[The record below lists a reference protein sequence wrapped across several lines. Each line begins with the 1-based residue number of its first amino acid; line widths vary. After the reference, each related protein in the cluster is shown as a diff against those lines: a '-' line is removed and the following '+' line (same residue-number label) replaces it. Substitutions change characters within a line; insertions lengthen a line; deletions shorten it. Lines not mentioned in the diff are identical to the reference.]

1 MESSCDYFQRQ
12 ETSTTK
18 YQGTQQ
24 QISLDPDHTSQKI
37 YGEDSVHDKNI
48 VPDVLESLEVSRI
61 IKPQKHS
68 RKCNIHEKI
77 TVSAANSE
85 YSGKV
90 PSTKSE
96 TRKSITKVESSVND
110 YKNNINE
117 NITVS
122 ADNSEYSSKV
132 PSTKSETMQSITKV
146 DSSENDYKNIG
157 EQIQISIKANNNYIS
172 ENGVLPRFSEGIDV
186 KNVQLPQDI
195 FNENT
200 PMSIE
205 DRQFVT
211 HIKKIRQELD
221 KAGFYP
227 QRRGIHAPAAVK
239 FNREFLKAGPEVL
252 DMLTNGY
259 KPKFTAQPPPPSFKK
274 NNRSA
279 TSNIG
284 FVRNKVLRYYI
295 HIVEDFLLF

>member
-12 ETSTTK
+12 EISTTK
-18 YQGTQQ
+18 YQGTPQH
-24 QISLDPDHTSQKI
+24 ISLDPDHTSQKI
-37 YGEDSVHDKNI
+37 YDEDSVPNSHI
-48 VPDVLESLEVSRI
+48 VPDVLESLEVS
-61 IKPQKHS
+61 S
-68 RKCNIHEKI
+68 RRGNIHEKI
-77 TVSAANSE
+77 TVSAASSA
-85 YSGKV
+85 YSGEV
-90 PSTKSE
+90 PSNKSE
-96 TRKSITKVESSVND
+96 TIKSISKVESSVND

-122 ADNSEYSSKV
+122 ANNSEYSSKV
-132 PSTKSETMQSITKV
+132 PSTKSETMQSLTKV
-146 DSSENDYKNIG
+146 DSSENDYKNG

-186 KNVQLPQDI
+186 KHVQLPQDI

-227 QRRGIHAPAAVK
+227 QRRGIHTPAAVK

-284 FVRNKVLRYYI
+284 FVRNKVLKYYI
-295 HIVEDFLLF
+295 L